1 MIDPI
6 STARAMRA
14 AMALALASALLLLHG
29 AGGAS
34 GAAAQA
40 TGWTELDLGGGHRA
54 TRYLPRSVRACDPL
68 PMLLFLHGAGG
79 TPEAYAPHLEAD
91 AEALGLLLLMPQSSG
106 SMGWSG
112 ADTAIINAA
121 LDAIS
126 AELLVDDTRTYLG
139 GHSAGGAL
147 AYILTYDTTG
157 IAAVF
162 SMSAPYYAVSSVTEA
177 GYAAPI
183 HMYYGDTDPNYTG
196 GSASGLEMQWGRLGV
211 PYETDVQ
218 AGFGHGTWPP
228 SSIRAGLD
236 FLLAHRHPG
245 AAPPSRCG
253 DADAGAASLDAGAIA
268 VDASAISA
276 DASSISGDGGGG
288 VSADVGVARDTGGGR
303 GSISSGCACR
313 AGQGR
318 GPFAMSTLL
327 ALMTLALATLARL
340 RPRARRSLRAQ
351 RSRAH

>member
-1 MIDPI
+1 MTGATSSVIR
-6 STARAMRA
+6 ARATRLTL
-14 AMALALASALLLLHG
+14 ALALASALLLLHG
-29 AGGAS
+29 AGGTS
-34 GAAAQA
+34 GADAQA

-54 TRYLPRSVRACDPL
+54 TRYLPRSVRPCDAL

-162 SMSAPYYAVSSVTEA
+162 SMSAPFYAVSSVTEA

-196 GSASGLEMQWGRLGV
+196 GSASGLEMQWARLGV
-211 PYETDVQ
+211 PHETDVQ

-253 DADAGAASLDAGAIA
+253 DADAGAPSLDAGASAIDASTTLVDAAGADGGGLTIA
-268 VDASAISA
+268 DASATR
-276 DASSISGDGGGG
+276 DG
-288 VSADVGVARDTGGGR
+288 GGGR
-303 GSISSGCACR
+303 GSISSGCGCR
-313 AGQGR
+313 VGQPPSRAALGV
-318 GPFAMSTLL
+318 L
-327 ALMTLALATLARL
+327 ALGSLALSWLAR
-340 RPRARRSLRAQ
+340 RRRRAR
-351 RSRAH
+351 